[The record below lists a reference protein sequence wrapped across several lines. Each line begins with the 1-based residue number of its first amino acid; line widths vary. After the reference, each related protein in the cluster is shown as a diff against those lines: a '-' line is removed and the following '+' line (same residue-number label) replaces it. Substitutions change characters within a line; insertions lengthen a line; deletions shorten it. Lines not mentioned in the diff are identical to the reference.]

1 MSVEPVV
8 AIAAIEHFEYCPRQ
22 CALIH
27 VDGIWAD
34 NVHTV
39 RGERAHAR
47 ADTYATRLERGVRV
61 VRAMA
66 LWSERLGLTGRAD
79 AVEFHPGGAA
89 TPVEYKIGARHGDAA
104 HLQLAAQAMC
114 LEDMFGRPVAEGA
127 IWFSG
132 PRRRERVPIDDRL
145 RERSLTAIA
154 AIRDLIVRGRLP
166 GAIHDARC
174 RECQLIG
181 HCLPEVVG
189 SPAAVTRYIESEVLR
204 CEF

>member
-8 AIAAIEHFEYCPRQ
+8 PIAAIEHFAYCPRQ

-39 RGERAHAR
+39 RGERGHTR
-47 ADTYATRLERGVRV
+47 ADTYAARLERGVRV

-89 TPVEYKIGARHGDAA
+89 APVEYKIGVRHGDAA

-114 LEDMFGRPVAEGA
+114 LEDMFGRPVTEGA

-132 PRRRERVPIDDRL
+132 PRRRERVPIDQRL
-145 RERSLTAIA
+145 RARTRDAITAIRTM
-154 AIRDLIVRGRLP
+154 ISDGRLP
-166 GAIHDARC
+166 GAVNDARC
-174 RECQLIG
+174 GECQLLG
-181 HCLPEVVG
+181 HCLPEIVS
-189 SPAAVTRYIESEVLR
+189 SPAAVTRYMESEVLR
-204 CEF
+204 CES